1 MLKSVM
7 KAKIRFFDL
16 NPIGR
21 IMNRFSKDIGSLDD
35 VLPITLFDFL
45 QVIIIFKKYYNHN
58 NIRFKVH
65 FCCNWEYYI
74 RRIRKLLDHFT
85 LNSNDN
91 PIYIH

>member
-1 MLKSVM
+1 LAGITTIRASNAQNKMIQEFNNHSDYHTQAYFAFMSANRWLAIRLDSV
-7 KAKIRFFDL
+7 
-16 NPIGR
+16 
-21 IMNRFSKDIGSLDD
+21 
-35 VLPITLFDFL
+35 V
-45 QVIIIFKKYYNHN
+45 YHN
-58 NIRFKVH
+58 NIRFRVH